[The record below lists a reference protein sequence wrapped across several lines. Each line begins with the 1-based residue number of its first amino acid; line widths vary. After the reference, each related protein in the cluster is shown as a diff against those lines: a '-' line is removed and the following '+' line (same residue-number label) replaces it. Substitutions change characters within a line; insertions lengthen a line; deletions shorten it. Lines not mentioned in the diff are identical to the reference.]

1 MRLMAVGVAQAEM
14 ITLTQMAQAAEALE
28 GLVHLLELRAF
39 LPLKAQRL
47 VPD

>member
-1 MRLMAVGVAQAEM
+1 MAVGVAQAEM
-14 ITLTQMAQAAEALE
+14 ITLTQMEQAAEALEALE